1 MTWSRHRL
9 RTPEQFRTATRRGA
23 RAARS
28 HVVAHLVI
36 RTDGEPGPRVGF
48 VVSKKVGNS
57 VVRNR
62 VARRLR
68 EIFRSELASLPAGSD
83 VVLRALPGIQDLP
96 FSALEEEVR
105 GAMRSAARKAE
116 QRSAAGTPSAGST
129 NAVQSSTR
137 ASISGQEGA
146 GRESSGPTNAG
157 QSTTAARER
166 SAAQKPGAS

>member
-129 NAVQSSTR
+129 NAVQSS
-137 ASISGQEGA
+137 SGQEGA